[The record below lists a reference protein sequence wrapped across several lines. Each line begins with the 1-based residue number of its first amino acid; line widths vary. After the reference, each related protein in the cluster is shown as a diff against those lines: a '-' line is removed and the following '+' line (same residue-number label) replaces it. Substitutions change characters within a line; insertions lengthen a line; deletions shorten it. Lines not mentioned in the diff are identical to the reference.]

1 MEQVYLE
8 QGSQEWLEW
17 RRGKRMASETAAVMG
32 ISPYSSPAQVRKE
45 KQGRGRTFVTDAMQR
60 GHDEEPRAREA
71 YEAATGTLYQ
81 PGVFQYGDYG
91 ASVDGITLEG
101 DQLLEIKTPAKGKES
116 DRWQEVAEGA
126 ISEYDYAQV
135 QHQMMVTGAADCV
148 FLVWSGEDYV
158 SIVVPRNPEFFDKIR
173 EAWDEFWPTVEERDD
188 AEWAEAAEAYRKA
201 KETADAASA
210 ALEDAKAKLIALTSG
225 KYSGGQGVEVT
236 KVVRTG
242 SVDWKKVQK
251 AHLADVN
258 VDDYRKPGSEFFK
271 VEVKS

>member
-81 PGVFQYGDYG
+81 PGVFHDGDYG
-91 ASVDGITLEG
+91 ASVDGITMEG
-101 DQLLEIKTPAKGKES
+101 DQLLEIKTPAKGQQS

-148 FLVWSGEDYV
+148 FLVWSGKDYV
-158 SIVVPRNPEFFDKIR
+158 STVVPRNPEFFEKIK

-210 ALEDAKAKLIALTSG
+210 ALEDAKARLIDLTSG

-242 SVDWKKVQK
+242 AVDWKKVQK

-258 VDDYRKPGSEFFK
+258 VDEYRKPGSEFFK

>member
-8 QGSQEWLEW
+8 QGSQKWLEW

-71 YEAATGTLYQ
+71 FEAATGTLYQ
-81 PGVFQYGDYG
+81 PGVFQDGDYG
-91 ASVDGITLEG
+91 ASVDGITMEG

-158 SIVVPRNPEFFDKIR
+158 SVVIPRNTEFFEKIR

-188 AEWAEAAEAYRKA
+188 VEWAEAAKAYRKA

-210 ALEDAKAKLIALTSG
+210 ALEDAKARLIALTSG

-258 VDDYRKPGSEFFK
+258 VDEYRKPGTEFFK
-271 VEVKS
+271 VEVKT

>member
-81 PGVFQYGDYG
+81 PGVFHDGDYG
-91 ASVDGITLEG
+91 ASVDGITMEG

-126 ISEYDYAQV
+126 ISDYDYAQV

-158 SIVVPRNPEFFDKIR
+158 SVVIPRNPEFFDKIR

-201 KETADAASA
+201 KETADAAAA
-210 ALEDAKAKLIALTSG
+210 ALEDAKATLIALTSG
-225 KYSGGQGVEVT
+225 KYSGGQGVEVS

-242 SVDWKKVQK
+242 AVDWKKVQQ

-258 VDDYRKPGSEFFK
+258 VDEYRKPGTEFFK
-271 VEVKS
+271 VEVKT